1 MDNPFVIT
9 ALVKF
14 RQDILLN
21 YYNSYVKEL
30 ETQHDKLLEENRR
43 LKQELENNN
52 YREMCRKLIKERDM
66 YKRMCKG
73 KGRK

>member
-1 MDNPFVIT
+1 MDNPFILT
-9 ALVKF
+9 ALVKY

-30 ETQHDKLLEENRR
+30 ETDYDNLLEENKR

-52 YREMCRKLIKERDM
+52 YREMCKRLVKERDM
-66 YKRMCKG
+66 YKRMCNV

>member
-1 MDNPFVIT
+1 MDNPFTLT

-21 YYNSYVKEL
+21 YYKDYVEPL
-30 ETQHDKLLEENRR
+30 ETEYDKLLEENRR

-52 YREMCRKLIKERDM
+52 YREMCKRLVKERDM

-73 KGRK
+73 K